1 VDMTEAMRECA
12 DRGAAE
18 LGLDGVVEL
27 RAGLAEQLPAED
39 GSVDVVISNGV
50 LNLAVDKHRAFSEI
64 VRVLRRGRRLQ
75 LADVVV
81 ERELSLRV
89 RKDADLWAA

>member
-1 VDMTEAMRECA
+1 M
-12 DRGAAE
+12 
-18 LGLDGVVEL
+18 
-27 RAGLAEQLPAED
+27 
-39 GSVDVVISNGV
+39 ISNGV

-89 RKDADLWAA
+89 RKNADLWAA